1 MFLVF
6 LSNLS
11 VGVLIN
17 FVLIKK
23 KKCKSLQKISI
34 LPIKKKILNLL
45 IFPYLAPAVAPSPGF
60 CKV

>member
-23 KKCKSLQKISI
+23 KKCIPKVNISRFVEKN
-34 LPIKKKILNLL
+34 LTEKKIE
-45 IFPYLAPAVAPSPGF
+45 
-60 CKV
+60 

>member
-23 KKCKSLQKISI
+23 KSVVDRMVPQTVEVWSI
-34 LPIKKKILNLL
+34 IVL
-45 IFPYLAPAVAPSPGF
+45 
-60 CKV
+60 